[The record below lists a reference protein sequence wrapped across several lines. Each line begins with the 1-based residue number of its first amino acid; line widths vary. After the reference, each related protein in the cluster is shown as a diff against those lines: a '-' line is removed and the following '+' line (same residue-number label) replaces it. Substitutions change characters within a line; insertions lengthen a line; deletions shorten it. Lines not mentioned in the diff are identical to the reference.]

1 MADIII
7 TEFMDEDAIASL
19 KSKWSV
25 FYDPQLHKTPD
36 TLQREL
42 VSARALII
50 RNQTKIT
57 ANMLTM
63 APRLTTIGR
72 LGVGMDNIDLDA
84 CEEHNITVIPAI
96 GANSKAVSEYV
107 ITIALMLLRGAY
119 FSTQSVLTGQWPRA
133 RLIGSEVGGK
143 TLGLIGFG
151 SIARQ
156 VAYDA
161 TALGMD
167 TIAFDPFVSDD
178 DPAWK
183 NTEKASFN
191 TILRRAD
198 ILSLH
203 VPLTEGTRH
212 LIGEEALAIMKPS
225 ALVINTS
232 RGGIVDETALVAAL
246 KSGRLS
252 GAALDVFE
260 TEPVTEQSGEKF
272 KDIKNLILTPHIAGV
287 TEEANVRVS
296 RLIADKV
303 AQALQ

>member
-7 TEFMDEDAIASL
+7 TEFMDDDAIASL
-19 KSKWSV
+19 KSKWVV
-25 FYDPQLHKTPD
+25 FYDPLLHKTPD

-50 RNQTKIT
+50 RNQTQIT
-57 ANMLTM
+57 TDMLKM

-72 LGVGMDNIDLDA
+72 LGVGLDNIDLNA
-84 CEEHNITVIPAI
+84 CEERGISVIPAI

-107 ITIALMLLRGAY
+107 ITSALMLLRGA
-119 FSTQSVLTGQWPRA
+119 FLSTGDVLSGLWPRTQ
-133 RLIGSEVGGK
+133 LIGAELCGK
-143 TLGLIGFG
+143 TMGLIGLG
-151 SIARQ
+151 SVARQ
-156 VAYDA
+156 VAHDA
-161 TALGMD
+161 MSLGMK
-167 TIAFDPFVSDD
+167 TIAFDPFIGDSDA
-178 DPAWK
+178 AWK
-183 NTEKASFN
+183 VTEKASFN
-191 TILRRAD
+191 DILRHAD
-198 ILSLH
+198 VLSCH

-225 ALVINTS
+225 AIVINTA

-260 TEPVTEQSGEKF
+260 TEPLSAQSGEKF

-287 TEEANVRVS
+287 TKEANVRVS
-296 RLIADKV
+296 NLIADKV
-303 AQALQ
+303 AQALA